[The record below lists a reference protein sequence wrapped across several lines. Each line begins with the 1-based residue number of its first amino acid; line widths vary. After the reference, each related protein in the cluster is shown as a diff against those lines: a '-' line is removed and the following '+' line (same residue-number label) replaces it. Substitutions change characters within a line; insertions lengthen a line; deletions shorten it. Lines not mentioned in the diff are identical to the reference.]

1 MTKIDFIR
9 ASVSNDNI
17 RNAERLRP
25 DLRLYLAIVQQNMR
39 KNRMRIFEAEI
50 QANVAENM

>member
-17 RNAERLRP
+17 KNSEKLRP

-39 KNRMRIFEAEI
+39 KNRLRIFA
-50 QANVAENM
+50 AENIKEMM